1 MGILSGLLGNAS
13 EVDVEKVED
22 NLEKILIEDE
32 KLVRAF
38 KVLRDLMVFTD
49 LRLILVDKQGM
60 TGKKMEYHTIPYESI
75 RHFSV
80 ESTGHFDMEAELKIW
95 TAGASEPIIRN
106 FKKGEHIFSVQRTLA
121 EMKLKNYDLNRF

>member
-13 EVDVEKVED
+13 EIDTEKVED
-22 NLEKILIEDE
+22 NLEKILIDEE
-32 KLVRAF
+32 KLIKAF

-60 TGKKMEYHTIPYESI
+60 TGKKIEYHSVPYDSI

-95 TAGASEPIIRN
+95 TAAAEPIKRN

-121 EMKLKNYDLNRF
+121 EMKLKG